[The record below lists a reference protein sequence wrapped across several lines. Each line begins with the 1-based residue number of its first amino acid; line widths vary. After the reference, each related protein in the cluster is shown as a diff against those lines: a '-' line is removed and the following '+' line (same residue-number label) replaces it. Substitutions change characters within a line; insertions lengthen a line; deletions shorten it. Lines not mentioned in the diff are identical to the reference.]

1 MSAFTSTTATPP
13 PLPLPAKSTP
23 PARSRL
29 ITALA
34 WSLIVISTLLLPI
47 SLITLLMFIA
57 GSYGTAHA
65 SLLDALVVIGRPP
78 ATLLAGIGLLCRWR
92 WAHTYVLTLAVSFAL
107 WSAAAIARGPSPE
120 RTYTSPSGVPTTV
133 LASQVNYPFHLTCIA
148 VSAGVLL
155 TLTNRSIRREFRL
168 GLPSR
173 PPQTAAIPPKPPS
186 LPTQIS
192 RTPAPGIRDI
202 PTTTLAQ
209 KHRSQR
215 RALVTAIVC
224 LALLAAA
231 MGWLVQRGLTTGET
245 ISPTKRA
252 TQSRSV
258 SRAQEPLFFWISLS
272 LYSAIGLGALGLAS
286 WGTREASRVSHP
298 LPSNHR

>member
-13 PLPLPAKSTP
+13 PLPAKSAQ

-34 WSLIVISTLLLPI
+34 WSLIVVSALLLPI

-65 SLLDALVVIGRPP
+65 SLLDALVVIARPP

-92 WAHTYVLTLAVSFAL
+92 WAHTYVLTLTVSFAL

-133 LASQVNYPFHLTCIA
+133 LASSVNYSFHLTCIA
-148 VSAGVLL
+148 ISAGVLL

-168 GLPSR
+168 GLPQSSPSKPAVTPHLPVASPLLHAR
-173 PPQTAAIPPKPPS
+173 AA
-186 LPTQIS
+186 
-192 RTPAPGIRDI
+192 TPDTRDI
-202 PTTTLAQ
+202 PPATLAQ

-215 RALVTAIVC
+215 RALVTAIC
-224 LALLAAA
+224 CFALLAAG
-231 MGWLVQRGLTTGET
+231 MGWLVHRGLATGET
-245 ISPTKRA
+245 VSPTKRA
-252 TQSRSV
+252 TQSRAV
-258 SRAQEPLFFWISLS
+258 SRAQEPLFFWVCLS
-272 LYSAIGLGALGLAS
+272 LYSAIGLGALGLS
-286 WGTREASRVSHP
+286 TWGTREASRVPHP
-298 LPSNHR
+298 LPSSRH

>member
-13 PLPLPAKSTP
+13 PLPAKSTP

-120 RTYTSPSGVPTTV
+120 RNYTSPSGVPTTV
-133 LASQVNYPFHLTCIA
+133 LASQVNYSFHLTCIA
-148 VSAGVLL
+148 ISAGVLL

-173 PPQTAAIPPKPPS
+173 PTQTAAIPPQTPA
-186 LPTQIS
+186 LPAQIS
-192 RTPAPGIRDI
+192 STPAPAIREI
-202 PTTTLAQ
+202 PISITTLEQ

-215 RALVTAIVC
+215 RALVTAIFG
-224 LALLAAA
+224 LTLLAAA

-245 ISPTKRA
+245 VSPTKRA

-258 SRAQEPLFFWISLS
+258 SRAQEPLFFWVSLS
-272 LYSAIGLGALGLAS
+272 LYSTIGLGALGLAS
-286 WGTREASRVSHP
+286 WGTREASRVSQP
-298 LPSNHR
+298 LPPSHR

>member
-1 MSAFTSTTATPP
+1 MSAFTSSTLTPP
-13 PLPLPAKSTP
+13 PLPAKSAP

-29 ITALA
+29 ITTLA
-34 WSLIVISTLLLPI
+34 WSLIVISALLLPI
-47 SLITLLMFIA
+47 SVITLLMFIA

-65 SLLDALVVIGRPP
+65 SILDAFLVIACPP

-92 WAHTYVLTLAVSFAL
+92 WAHTYVVTLAVSFAL
-107 WSAAAIARGPSPE
+107 WSAAIIARGPSPE

-133 LASQVNYPFHLTCIA
+133 LASPVNYPLHLTCIA

-155 TLTNRSIRREFRL
+155 TLTNRSVRREFRL

-173 PPQTAAIPPKPPS
+173 PPQNAAIPPQPPAPPPLTRS
-186 LPTQIS
+186 
-192 RTPAPGIRDI
+192 TPAPAIRDI
-202 PTTTLAQ
+202 PAATLAQ
-209 KHRSQR
+209 KHLSQR

-231 MGWLVQRGLTTGET
+231 MGWLVQRGLSTGET
-245 ISPTKRA
+245 LSPTKRA

-258 SRAQEPLFFWISLS
+258 SREREPVFFYVCLS
-272 LYSAIGLGALGLAS
+272 LYSAIGLGALGLS
-286 WGTREASRVSHP
+286 TWGTREASRFSHP
-298 LPSNHR
+298 LPSSRR